1 MSRYRS
7 KKDANQNEI
16 VTGLEEAGCTVID
29 MSAINKSGV
38 PDLCVGFGS
47 KNYLIEIVGPDKL
60 KRFPPDGLSDNQIE
74 WHKHWNGSVYK
85 AASTQEAL
93 DVMGIGHRGQE

>member
-7 KKDANQNEI
+7 KKDANQKEI
-16 VTGLEEAGCTVID
+16 VTALEGVGCTVAD
-29 MSAINKSGV
+29 LSAVGSGV
-38 PDLCVGFGS
+38 PDILVGFGS

-74 WHKHWNGSVYK
+74 WHKVWNGSVYK
-85 AASTQEAL
+85 AASVQEAL
-93 DVMGIGHRGQE
+93 DVMGIGHRGQG